1 MEQQQN
7 LGGGEQK
14 MPAESEV
21 SKQGGWTSR
30 GLLGMALLVW
40 MGSVWVGAQGFF
52 EALQQVPLDAYGLG
66 GGEVLPHLQRLYA
79 ERHVAQGGGFYEL
92 LGALDGQYPALL
104 HLLAVFWRRWLG
116 GGLEDFPLIAG
127 LNLLLLPL
135 GALSVGHALVRS
147 MPVILGARGQG
158 QGARGEAVQGEEAR
172 PAWQKLWVAAWVLL
186 LPGLIF
192 PARRYYYDLPMTV
205 GILGVGGLLLGSWYS
220 TRGARWI
227 QVLAAAVLTGVTLLI
242 KWAAVLYLL
251 PIWGVGLTGWWWGGP
266 RTRARALEALMQG
279 GISLG
284 LLLVGLWPLLT
295 KPDGSFQFMRGV
307 GGPQEGLLSQPLAA
321 LQYQLGTS
329 WDAGLGP
336 LGSVLVLLS
345 LALGLQQRRRWPVLW
360 RLSGVLLAL
369 TLPPLLYIV
378 LFVREWDG
386 RYLMPLLPWWMGW
399 GLLLLPEQ
407 VARGRQLVLP
417 LVVVLGLWAQHA
429 WLDAHRH
436 ARAQEWWL
444 ERWWLGRADARAS
457 LLPSV
462 RPVVRQVVGLNP
474 ERRVLVA
481 TERGGPDV
489 TLLVQYLL
497 ELETEGRAV
506 LVSWPPGGGLERWRA
521 QLVQEAEVLLI
532 SGEPVAPERWGGLY
546 DEVPLE
552 EGPGYLHLYVR
563 R

>member
-7 LGGGEQK
+7 LGGDEQK
-14 MPAESEV
+14 IPAGSE
-21 SKQGGWTSR
+21 GAGEGWRTSR
-30 GLLGMALLVW
+30 GLLRMALLVW
-40 MGSVWVGAQGFF
+40 MGSVWVGVQGFF

-92 LGALDGQYPALL
+92 MGALDGQYPAML
-104 HLLAVFWRRWLG
+104 HLLAVFWRRLLG

-147 MPVILGARGQG
+147 VPVRIGAP
-158 QGARGEAVQGEEAR
+158 GEGAR

-205 GILGVGGLLLGSWYS
+205 GILGVGGLLLGSWYAERA
-220 TRGARWI
+220 TRWAH
-227 QVLAAAVLTGVTLLI
+227 VLGAAVLTGVTLLI

-251 PIWGVGLTGWWWGGP
+251 PIWGVGLSGWWWVGP
-266 RTRARALEALMQG
+266 RTRARALEGLLHG

-284 LLLVGLWPLLT
+284 LLVVGLWPLLT

-307 GGPQEGLLSQPLAA
+307 GGPQHGILSQPLAA

-329 WDAGLGP
+329 WDAGQGP
-336 LGSVLVLLS
+336 LGCLLVLLS
-345 LALGLQQRRRWPVLW
+345 LALGLQQPRRWPVLW
-360 RLSGVLLAL
+360 RLSGVVLAL

-417 LVVVLGLWAQHA
+417 WVAVLGLWAQHA
-429 WLDAHRH
+429 WLDGHRH
-436 ARAQEWWL
+436 PRAQEWWL
-444 ERWWLGRADARAS
+444 ERWWLGRADAQAS
-457 LLPSV
+457 RLPSL
-462 RPVVRQVVGLNP
+462 RPVVRQVVGLDP

-497 ELETEGRAV
+497 ELETAGRAV
-506 LVSWPPGGGLERWRA
+506 LVSWPPEGGLERWRA
-521 QLVQEAEVLLI
+521 ELVQEAEVLLI

-546 DEVPLE
+546 DEVPLV
-552 EGPGYLHLYVR
+552 EGPGYLHLYVKR
-563 R
+563 